1 MTTIVID
8 GLSAK
13 SLANAAKA
21 VDRYAKQFNIKH
33 AEFVR
38 ELTKAGIQVMYDNLY
53 GYGDSEPPQPQ
64 DNPRVYVGVKGGV
77 LSATLRLRGEDVAF
91 VEFGAGVHYNGTGSP
106 HPLGVELGYTIG
118 SYGHGQGTQD
128 HWWYEDENGITVISY
143 GTEATMPMYKADQHI
158 RNNFVDIAK
167 RVFGG

>member
-1 MTTIVID
+1 MRLVID
-8 GLSAK
+8 GLSEK
-13 SLANAAKA
+13 SLRDAAKQ
-21 VDRYAKQFNIKH
+21 VSRYAKQFETKH
-33 AEFVR
+33 KEFIR
-38 ELTKAGIQVMYDNLY
+38 ELTKAGIQVMYQNLY

-64 DNPRVYVGVKGGV
+64 DNPRVYMGVRGGI
-77 LSATLRLRGEDVAF
+77 LAATLRLRGEDVAF

-143 GTEATMPMYKADQHI
+143 GTEATMPMYKADMEI
-158 RNNFVDIAK
+158 RQKFADIAK
-167 RVFGG
+167 NVFGG